1 MKIGIIDIGSNTCK
15 LLIAKRESVSS
26 AIDFVILEQ
35 SSLPCRLLS
44 LQADGQNF
52 IEEKQSRLLLQCIGE
67 FMKICKKHAVLKVQ
81 AVATEAFRKSSN
93 RQQISLLI
101 EKEFGFEIKILTGQ
115 EEARGI
121 AKGLDTDPNI
131 KSFQSYSA
139 LDIGGGSVEFIHVK
153 NQKLMEKIMS
163 IVFDFGLE
171 AISIGELVKE
181 VNQDEKELKK
191 ILGILISENKIVL
204 IDSKFLFDKRHIEL
218 LIDSVKK
225 YFSKNESLDIKS
237 FKELTKTSRKFSVPL
252 LEFLDKSEITYRIGN
267 ARKIR
272 K

>member
-1 MKIGIIDIGSNTCK
+1 
-15 LLIAKRESVSS
+15 
-26 AIDFVILEQ
+26 
-35 SSLPCRLLS
+35 
-44 LQADGQNF
+44 
-52 IEEKQSRLLLQCIGE
+52 
-67 FMKICKKHAVLKVQ
+67 
-81 AVATEAFRKSSN
+81 
-93 RQQISLLI
+93 
-101 EKEFGFEIKILTGQ
+101 
-115 EEARGI
+115 
-121 AKGLDTDPNI
+121 
-131 KSFQSYSA
+131 
-139 LDIGGGSVEFIHVK
+139 
-153 NQKLMEKIMS
+153 MEKIMS

-171 AISIGELVKE
+171 AISLGELVKE

-272 K
+272 I